1 MARINNYEIQL
12 RQAQARFLQ
21 YDQKALID
29 KLKLQADEDY
39 LYVTLLCKVYRL
51 YRRTGSLER
60 WEKAWVD
67 ANTHGEV
74 MTLLDYVCD
83 SRPDRYLAG
92 HMVNMSVFGLR
103 FHQVMLESKDPFAEA
118 IQADRAGF
126 RQACLAMEGIPYPGG
141 DEAYSIELFEG
152 LRIAILFWEG
162 DEEFPARVRYLWDEN
177 ALMYLKY
184 EPMYFALGILR
195 GRIQALMDG
204 KSPAS

>member
-1 MARINNYEIQL
+1 MDRINNYEIQL

-39 LYVTLLCKVYRL
+39 LYVTLLCKSSRL
-51 YRRTGSLER
+51 CRGTGSLER
-60 WEKAWVD
+60 LEETWVD

-83 SRPDRYLAG
+83 SRPDRHLTG

-103 FHQVMLESKDPFAEA
+103 FHQVMLESKDPFADA

-152 LRIAILFWEG
+152 MRSPFCSGKGTRNFRPGSAIFG
-162 DEEFPARVRYLWDEN
+162 MKMP
-177 ALMYLKY
+177 
-184 EPMYFALGILR
+184 
-195 GRIQALMDG
+195 
-204 KSPAS
+204 